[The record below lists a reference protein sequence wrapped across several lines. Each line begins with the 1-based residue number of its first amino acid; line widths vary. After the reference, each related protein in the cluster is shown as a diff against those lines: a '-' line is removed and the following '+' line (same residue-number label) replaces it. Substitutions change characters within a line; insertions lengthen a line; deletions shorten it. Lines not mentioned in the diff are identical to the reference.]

1 MYVNN
6 RELSLRV
13 ETNLSGATNF
23 LTSVRH
29 FTVVSPGKILL
40 LRPAPYQ
47 LSLQCCGLK
56 THFSKFPSHDK

>member
-13 ETNLSGATNF
+13 ETNLSGAKNF
-23 LTSVRH
+23 LTSVHH
-29 FTVVSPGKILL
+29 FIVVSPGKILL

-47 LSLQCCGLK
+47 LSLQC
-56 THFSKFPSHDK
+56 